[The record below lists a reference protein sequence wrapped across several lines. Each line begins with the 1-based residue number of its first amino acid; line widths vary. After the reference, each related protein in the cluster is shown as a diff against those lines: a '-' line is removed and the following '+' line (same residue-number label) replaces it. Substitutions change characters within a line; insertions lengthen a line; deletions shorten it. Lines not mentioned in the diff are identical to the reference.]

1 MTDFLA
7 FLNSGVVMAVNI
19 IKWASVVF
27 LTFHIAVL
35 GFDIMNNGKDSTD
48 VLTKVKSKMVPLAVG
63 FFLVIACSTLQST
76 IKGFID
82 DINTNKGSAP
92 GTDKVTGADIKED
105 FSWTTSSSSSSTT
118 TP

>member
-1 MTDFLA
+1 MSDFLA
-7 FLNSGVVMAVNI
+7 FLNSGVITAVNI

-48 VLTKVKSKMVPLAVG
+48 ALTKVKAKIVPLAVG
-63 FFLVIACSTLQST
+63 FFLVIACSTLQTT

-82 DINTNKGSAP
+82 DINSNKTS
-92 GTDKVTGADIKED
+92 TGISNSVKGDAIKED
-105 FSWTTSSSSSSTT
+105 FKWSK
-118 TP
+118 

>member
-7 FLNSGVVMAVNI
+7 FLNSGVVTAVNI

-48 VLTKVKSKMVPLAVG
+48 VLTKVKAKIIPLAVG
-63 FFLVIACSTLQST
+63 FFLIIACSTLQST
-76 IKGFID
+76 IEGFIN
-82 DINTNKGSAP
+82 DINGNKDSTNIDIP
-92 GTDKVTGADIKED
+92 GADIDES
-105 FSWTTSSSSSSTT
+105 FGW
-118 TP
+118 